1 MEPFKAGKITEQQE
15 DIKEQLLTLLEDNAM
30 HDVAQEL
37 RQRLASLQQRE
48 KIRIAFVGQYSAGKS
63 TIVAALTKKDIA
75 IGTDVTTE
83 ESTDYEWGNFLLT
96 DTPGLQNSNEHDA
109 IAKEAIK
116 NADLIVY
123 CITYELFNRYTLS
136 DYCSLAYEKG
146 YANKMILVVNKVNS
160 EESDSREELISNY
173 TESLNRALTPHSL
186 DDVPHCYIDVLDYM
200 KGVEKGRERRV
211 IKSNFEAFISFLNN
225 FLENNGLICKIDTP
239 LRVMKE
245 IVADVMI
252 DESETAEE
260 QMQKTLIARL
270 ERDFLN
276 LRAIASRKWDAEVN
290 RQLAE
295 FSEKVYGL
303 FAQIQSGEIADPE
316 SAYNSLV
323 AEALESLNHE
333 LSVLSDNFEEQC
345 NDKAKE
351 ILDTRTAHALFG
363 DINVEAVDAHKTS
376 AAGRL
381 KHEDRKN
388 SNSLVKNTV
397 NDLGQIALR
406 ETSKITKEG
415 TKEVILKVGHKL
427 GYKFKPWGATKLAS
441 KATKALKCLGPALE
455 IFSVAMDV
463 KDTVDEANA
472 AKEERKAR
480 RELYS
485 VLTDTCKDIR
495 DECTAQ
501 RKEFINN
508 VFTSRINELEQV
520 RQASIGI
527 KDSNKRFNQELVL
540 IEQAIGNLQNE
551 LFGLNN

>member
-160 EESDSREELISNY
+160 EESNSREELISNY
-173 TESLNRALTPHSL
+173 TESLNRALNPHSL